1 MKKILSTI
9 LLSAALMGLYAQ
21 QAPQAFNYQAVA
33 RQASGSPIAN
43 GSIGVKLS
51 VLDGSATGAVEYS
64 ETQAATTNNMGL
76 FNLAIGQ
83 GTALVGTF
91 ANINWGS
98 SAKYLKVE
106 MDPTGGTNY
115 TLTGTS
121 PLLSVPYA
129 LYAEKTLITAGNGIG
144 VSGNTVTNT
153 GDLSNTNELQTLSVS
168 GSTLSISNGNSVVLP
183 GGGGAYTAGNGINV
197 TGTIISNTGDLSA
210 TNELQTL
217 SLAGSTLSITN
228 GNSIVLPTGTS
239 YTSGTGIN
247 IAGTVIN
254 NTGDL
259 SATNEIQSLT
269 LAGNT
274 LSISGSNS
282 VTLPAGTT
290 YTAGTGIGIAGTTI
304 NNTSPDQ
311 IVTLTPGTGIG
322 VTGTYPNFTVS
333 NTGSGATYTA
343 GTGIGIVGT
352 TIDNTAPDQIVTLT
366 PGAGIGV
373 TGTYPNFTVTNTGSG
388 TTYTAG
394 TGIGIAGTTITN
406 TAPDQIVTLTPGA
419 NIAVTGTYPNFTIT
433 GTGGGTGGTNYWTLS
448 GTDIYNNNTGLVGV
462 GTTTPQSMLDVTT
475 ANAGLNDAIITS
487 AYTGTA
493 ATDVAAISAYSV
505 PQDFYGFGVVG
516 EGGYQGVIG
525 IVQPT
530 GLNDYVGVHGIASG
544 GSGINYGVF
553 GNSDG
558 TGINYGVYGVSDNN
572 GIAGFNVDGIGLL
585 YPEDPAGNVVSAAI
599 YGNAQGT
606 TLSDQTV
613 GVFGSSTTTGEFFS
627 MGVFGVGYNANN
639 NNYGVYGYADGN
651 GLNDYAI
658 GTFGEVGLTGS
669 FLGDYAGYFFGDLE
683 TSGFLTKA
691 GGTFKIDHPLDPAN
705 KYLYHSFVE
714 SPDMMNVYNG
724 NATTDAN
731 GMAIISLPSYFEA
744 ENIDF
749 KYQLT
754 CIGQFAQAIVKEEVA
769 NNQFTVQTDK
779 PNVKVSWQVTGVRN
793 DKWAQSRRVVPEV
806 EKKGAEK
813 GRYLHPELFGQPH
826 SQSIGTLVGAS
837 LGSNSKTAKQSPK
850 PAVVPISKK

>member
-1 MKKILSTI
+1 MRKIFSTL

-33 RQASGSPIAN
+33 RQASGSPITN
-43 GSIGVKLS
+43 GNIGVKLS

-64 ETQAATTNNMGL
+64 ETHAATTNNMGL

-83 GTALVGTF
+83 GTAVVGAF
-91 ANINWGS
+91 ANVNWGS

-106 MDPTGGTNY
+106 IDPAGGANY

-129 LYAEKTLITAGNGIG
+129 LYAEKTLITAGAGIG

-153 GDLSNTNELQTLSVS
+153 GDISNTNELQTLTLS

-183 GGGGAYTAGNGINV
+183 SGGGNY
-197 TGTIISNTGDLSA
+197 S
-210 TNELQTL
+210 
-217 SLAGSTLSITN
+217 
-228 GNSIVLPTGTS
+228 
-239 YTSGTGIN
+239 SGTGIN

-259 SATNEIQSLT
+259 STTNELQTLALAGSTLSISNGNSVVLPTGNTYTSGTGISIAGTVINNTGDLSTTNEIQSLS

-290 YTAGTGIGIAGTTI
+290 YTAGTGIGIVGTTI

-311 IVTLTPGTGIG
+311 IVTITPGTGIG

-343 GTGIGIVGT
+343 GTGIGIIGT
-352 TIDNTAPDQIVTLT
+352 VISNTAPDQVVTIT
-366 PGAGIGV
+366 PGTGIGV

-394 TGIGIAGTTITN
+394 TGISITGNVIDN
-406 TAPDQIVTLTPGA
+406 TAPDQVVNLTAGA

-433 GTGGGTGGTNYWTLS
+433 GTGGGGGGSNYWTLS
-448 GTDIYNNNTGLVGV
+448 GADIYNNNTGLVGV
-462 GTTTPQSMLDVTT
+462 GTTVPQSMLDVTT
-475 ANAGLNDAIITS
+475 ANVGLNNVLITS
-487 AYTGTA
+487 TYTGTTA
-493 ATDVAAISAYSV
+493 ADVVALYGYSV
-505 PQDFYGFGVVG
+505 PQDYYGYGVLA
-516 EGGYQGVIG
+516 EGGYQGVAG

-530 GLNDYVGVHGIASG
+530 GAFEYLGVHGVATG
-544 GSGINYGVF
+544 GSGTNYGVYGNADGTGVNYGVF
-553 GNSDG
+553 GLSDNDGVAGYSVDG
-558 TGINYGVYGVSDNN
+558 TGLFY
-572 GIAGFNVDGIGLL
+572 A
-585 YPEDPAGNVVSAAI
+585 EDPSGNSTATGV

-606 TLSDQTV
+606 VTSDQTV
-613 GVFGSSTTTGEFFS
+613 GVLGSATGTGSLFS
-627 MGVFGVGYNANN
+627 MGVLGIGYSGSTNT
-639 NNYGVYGYADGN
+639 YGLYGYTDG
-651 GLNDYAI
+651 GLTNNYAI
-658 GTFGEVGLTGS
+658 GVLGDVGFTGS
-669 FLGDYAGYFFGDLE
+669 LVGDYAGYFNGDLE

-714 SPDMMNVYNG
+714 SPDMLNIYNG

-731 GMAIISLPSYFEA
+731 GMVTVSLPAYFEV

-769 NNQFTVQTDK
+769 NNQFVIQTDK

-793 DKWAQSRRVVPEV
+793 DKWAQSRRVVAEV
-806 EKKGAEK
+806 EKKGPEK
-813 GRYLHPELFGQPH
+813 GKYLHPELFGQPR
-826 SQSIGTLVGAS
+826 SQSIGSVISLDMKAQAS
-837 LGSNSKTAKQSPK
+837 RQAAKQVAIP
-850 PAVVPISKK
+850 VNKK